1 MGSLGVGPALQRRR
15 PGHRRGRRP
24 DRRRPRPGRRPCQ
37 PWSRRRQ
44 GSLRMAGQFVSGPT
58 DPPARPAAR
67 SAGRGDVGR
76 RHGTH
81 RRTVPGSTRRI
92 RTRRD
97 RLLHVRTA
105 LLGGVLHA
113 RGHRARRHRHRPR
126 GRQHPVV
133 HCDGRRSAEGLVRQR
148 RSARHLH
155 RPRPCR
161 HHRAVRAQHRRD
173 PERHVDAHPRP
184 TRGSPP
190 AGHHLRRSADDAGGP
205 ACHRPSGTAA
215 RHERRADERAAARN
229 NRQRLGRPRLHRLAH
244 SRFRRPASDGRRLST
259 GTRRRDLRCPGR
271 RSPSRRTSVGQRR
284 TTGVD
289 GVAGL
294 LPIAPG
300 DRRGGSGQQHPPH
313 PGDARAAR
321 LRSAADERPAHRRE
335 HQGVRGRR
343 RSRGVPK
350 LGERRARARTG
361 RPVEHRERP
370 APA

>member
-1 MGSLGVGPALQRRR
+1 MGSLGVGPAFQRRR
-15 PGHRRGRRP
+15 PRHRGGRRP

-113 RGHRARRHRHRPR
+113 RGHRARSHRHRPR

-133 HCDGRRSAEGLVRQR
+133 HRDGRRSAEGLVRQR

-161 HHRAVRAQHRRD
+161 HHRAVRSQHRR
-173 PERHVDAHPRP
+173 PRP
-184 TRGSPP
+184 SPGCASSTDSRVPTR
-190 AGHHLRRSADDAGGP
+190 
-205 ACHRPSGTAA
+205 RPS
-215 RHERRADERAAARN
+215 
-229 NRQRLGRPRLHRLAH
+229 
-244 SRFRRPASDGRRLST
+244 SAST
-259 GTRRRDLRCPGR
+259 
-271 RSPSRRTSVGQRR
+271 
-284 TTGVD
+284 
-289 GVAGL
+289 
-294 LPIAPG
+294 
-300 DRRGGSGQQHPPH
+300 
-313 PGDARAAR
+313 
-321 LRSAADERPAHRRE
+321 
-335 HQGVRGRR
+335 RGRR
-343 RSRGVPK
+343 RWPGMRPSTWHRCP
-350 LGERRARARTG
+350 ARTS
-361 RPVEHRERP
+361 R
-370 APA
+370 